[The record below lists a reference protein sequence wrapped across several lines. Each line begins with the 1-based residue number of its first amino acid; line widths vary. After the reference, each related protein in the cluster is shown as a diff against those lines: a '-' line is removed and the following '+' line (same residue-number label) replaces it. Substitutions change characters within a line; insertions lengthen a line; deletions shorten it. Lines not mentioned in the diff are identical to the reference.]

1 MFVPLFS
8 CSWLNLVPLKVF
20 GRFSAEGLK
29 TVHQLMSS
37 RCEDSLKLELLRRWE
52 YDIKALEVADDEGM
66 TGSSEAALMQDI
78 ELAIQ
83 QLERV

>member
-1 MFVPLFS
+1 M
-8 CSWLNLVPLKVF
+8 
-20 GRFSAEGLK
+20 
-29 TVHQLMSS
+29 
-37 RCEDSLKLELLRRWE
+37 KLELLRRWE
-52 YDIKALEVADDEGM
+52 YDIKALELADDEGM